1 MRMNKRIATAIV
13 VLSLASASQAEEA
26 RSTSA
31 VTKETFWQQTSALVP
46 IQVVLPPDYY
56 AKKHRTMVMVL
67 YGYANSAEKFQGP
80 AERLA
85 AAGFVA
91 VLPESP
97 YAFVSEWGLG
107 YDWTLYNRGDAAL
120 HERARRLMVTETL
133 PAIASEVKRR
143 YGIDD
148 VYVLGFSQ
156 GARVAVQTCVY
167 ASELFKGAIT
177 FGLSEYKPAWFDQS
191 ALESARRIPFLL
203 FHGEQDEWAEVAISK
218 RARDHLVAEGFEVS
232 LRLFPG
238 GHAVPGDQLDYVAQW
253 IRDNE

>member
-1 MRMNKRIATAIV
+1 MQMNKRIAAAVV
-13 VLSLASASQAEEA
+13 VLSLLRASQAEEA
-26 RSTSA
+26 TSTSA
-31 VTKETFWQQTSALVP
+31 ITKETFWQETGALVP
-46 IQVVLPPDYY
+46 IQVVLPPDYD
-56 AKKHRTMVMVL
+56 AEEHRTMVMVL
-67 YGYANSAEKFQGP
+67 HGYANSVEKFQGP

-97 YAFVSEWGLG
+97 YAFASEWGLG

-120 HERARRLMVTETL
+120 HERARRLMVAETL
-133 PAIASEVKRR
+133 PAIAGEVKRR
-143 YGIDD
+143 YGIAD

-156 GARVAVQTCVY
+156 GARMAVQSCIY

-177 FGLSEYKPAWFDQS
+177 FGLSEYQPAWFDRS
-191 ALESARRIPFLL
+191 ALESARRIPILL
-203 FHGEQDEWAEVAISK
+203 FHGEQDEWASVAISE
-218 RARDHLVAEGFEVS
+218 RARDHLAAEGFHVS